1 MADEN
6 IPEWVRAQK
15 RTFTRWC
22 NERLKERNIV
32 IYDLATDLS
41 DGLKLIA
48 LYEVLSK
55 KRVDIS
61 NKKATS
67 LIHRTVN
74 ISLVLER
81 IENDKIKLVNI
92 RKLNFVRFC
101 LW

>member
-32 IYDLATDLS
+32 VYDLATDLS

-48 LYEVLSK
+48 LYEVLAK

-74 ISLVLER
+74 IAFALKC
-81 IENDKIKLVNI
+81 IENENIKLVSI
-92 RKLNFVRFC
+92 RKLIF
-101 LW
+101 L

>member
-1 MADEN
+1 MVDED

-32 IYDLATDLS
+32 VYDLATDFS

-48 LYEVLSK
+48 LYEVLAK

-61 NKKATS
+61 NKKAAS

-74 ISLVLER
+74 IAFVLKC
-81 IENDKIKLVNI
+81 IENENIKLVNI
-92 RKLNFVRFC
+92 RKLIF
-101 LW
+101 L